1 MIMILE
7 IITLDLILTN
17 ELLVQDEVHIMA
29 PVDNSD
35 HNVLILEMDCT
46 TNKAQSNKKKICYN
60 PADFNGMRQFVRRKL
75 EDMDS
80 TDVSASILWDTF
92 NGVTQEAIKRFVP
105 VCTVDDKKET
115 IVDDR

>member
-1 MIMILE
+1 
-7 IITLDLILTN
+7 
-17 ELLVQDEVHIMA
+17 
-29 PVDNSD
+29 
-35 HNVLILEMDCT
+35 
-46 TNKAQSNKKKICYN
+46 
-60 PADFNGMRQFVRRKL
+60 MRQFVRRKL